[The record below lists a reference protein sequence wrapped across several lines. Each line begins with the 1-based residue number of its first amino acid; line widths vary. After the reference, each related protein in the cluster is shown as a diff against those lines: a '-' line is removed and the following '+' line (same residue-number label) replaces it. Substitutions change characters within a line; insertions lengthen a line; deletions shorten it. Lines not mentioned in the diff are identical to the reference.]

1 MQNYIVKTLILENNG
16 RFFFFFLLLYFL
28 WENLNVWTALHL
40 TRDDNNRQHSCK
52 KKKYSVVEWE
62 VGSAIFAK
70 KFSEVKAAINR
81 EQSVSWVQ

>member
-1 MQNYIVKTLILENNG
+1 MCGL
-16 RFFFFFLLLYFL
+16 RFT
-28 WENLNVWTALHL
+28 WQERTTTDNTAV
-40 TRDDNNRQHSCK
+40 K